1 MPGMNWELLSADERL
16 VAEQA
21 VMNLRELKQ
30 ACRAAEDGTVL
41 AVAETLGLAQGREL
55 ILKSME
61 LSLKEE
67 GGEVEKKGHRP
78 GPVPAE

>member
-21 VMNLRELKQ
+21 VMNLRELKR

-41 AVAETLGLAQGREL
+41 AVAESLGLSQGREL
-55 ILKSME
+55 IRKSLE

-67 GGEVEKKGHRP
+67 GREVEKKGHPP
-78 GPVPAE
+78 GPVPAD